1 VKIPV
6 HIAAGVAAASILTQA
21 PVWAEG
27 MTLEQVVEA
36 AKPIID
42 LRLRSET
49 VRQTGIAQDARAVTL
64 RGRLGFET
72 GKLWDTQLLAE
83 AELVWPLSA
92 DYNST
97 INGKTQYPIVADP
110 EDYALNRLQLTNTSI
125 PGTTLVL
132 GRQRMNLDDQRF
144 IGASGWR
151 QNEQTFDALRV
162 TNHSLR
168 NLTVDLAYIDQVN
181 RVFGEESP
189 VGIYRGSTY
198 FANVS
203 YQTAPGKLTAF
214 AYLLDLNKAPT
225 DSSSTV
231 GLRFAGEHAFKGIK
245 YGYAAAYG
253 TQREYADNPLNY
265 RDDYFAVE
273 LAATLR
279 EFSLTGGIE
288 VLQGDGTKGFTA
300 PLGTLH
306 KFQGWA
312 DKFLTTPANGID
324 DSYLALGYAKKSLGV
339 FDSFALIASAH
350 KFKSDR
356 LAIDYG
362 KEFDL
367 QAQLKRRGYTLL
379 LKYADYS
386 ADAFATDTR
395 KFWVE
400 LDYLR

>member
-1 VKIPV
+1 M
-6 HIAAGVAAASILTQA
+6 HIAASVAAIAILAHT
-21 PVWAEG
+21 PVAAEG
-27 MTLEQVVEA
+27 TSLEQIVTST
-36 AKPIID
+36 KPIID

-49 VRQTGIAQDARAVTL
+49 VRQTGIAQDAHAFTL

-83 AELVWPLSA
+83 AELVWPIDA

-97 INGKTQYPIVADP
+97 VNGKTQYPIVADP

-144 IGASGWR
+144 IGSVGWR

-162 TNHSLR
+162 TNRSIH
-168 NLTVDLAYIDQVN
+168 NLTVDLAYIDRVN
-181 RVFGEESP
+181 RVFGENSP
-189 VGIYRGSTY
+189 VGAYQGSTF
-198 FANVS
+198 FANIS

-231 GLRFAGEHAFKGIK
+231 GLRIAGEHAFKGIK
-245 YGYAAAYG
+245 YGYAAAYA

-265 RDDYFAVE
+265 RDDYFAIE

-279 EFSLTGGIE
+279 EFSLKGGIE
-288 VLQGDGTKGFTA
+288 VLEGNGIKGFTA

-306 KFQGWA
+306 IFQGWA
-312 DKFLTTPANGID
+312 DKFLATPVNGID
-324 DSYLALGYAKKSLGV
+324 DRYLALGYAKKPFGL
-339 FDSFALIASAH
+339 FDSFGLIASGH
-350 KFKSDR
+350 KFKSQR
-356 LAIDYG
+356 LSIDYG
-362 KEFDL
+362 SEFDF
-367 QAQLKRRGYTLL
+367 QAQLKRGKYTLL

-395 KFWVE
+395 KVWVQLE
-400 LDYLR
+400 YSR